1 MSLDDLR
8 RHQEK
13 NARIIEACEILDGL
27 PRDAE
32 DSVLSIDMTPGL
44 PTVITL
50 PCGMPSARYFD
61 PPPEFEVVETDR
73 RPGESAEAAGWRR
86 VDEKYWRELD
96 ANSRAALAADV
107 VAAEML
113 GGSGD
118 LQRHSLVE
126 SPPAAG
132 QREQAGT
139 CEVAPEA
146 GTGAGESPAHVSETP
161 VSAPPAVAPA
171 ARKDQTAGQV
181 TGPLTDD
188 ERAEIQRLDAEG
200 VSRKEIA
207 RRLGR
212 RTQTVALYLHGLAH
226 PPKGAAGKTEESKA
240 AQPAPVAEQA
250 SVAVSDGAD
259 AVAEAPV
266 AVKAAPVGEIAE
278 GVVPVAAPTPA
289 PVAGGAAPFTARQ
302 RQIAAH
308 VMRLH
313 GRGDFDAATDLALVE
328 QLTSGTKA
336 GQVALDL
343 GLDSAAVVG
352 RFRALTAVIRDDRDR
367 VTIDGQADLL
377 LVLRVAAGV
386 ARPEA
391 A

>member
-1 MSLDDLR
+1 MNLSALSLAELAELQQAFAMI
-8 RHQEK
+8 HK
-13 NARIIEACEILDGL
+13 GVSILSGL
-27 PRDAE
+27 PVNQGEAE
-32 DSVLSIDMTPGL
+32 TTIDMTPGEV
-44 PTVITL
+44 VIITTHFA
-50 PCGMPSARYFD
+50 MPGHFRRFD
-61 PPPEFEVVETDR
+61 PPPEFVVVE
-73 RPGESAEAAGWRR
+73 
-86 VDEKYWRELD
+86 RETEQ
-96 ANSRAALAADV
+96 AADL

-118 LQRHSLVE
+118 LQQHGLVE

-146 GTGAGESPAHVSETP
+146 GTGAGESPAQVSETP
-161 VSAPPAVAPA
+161 VSALPAVAPA
-171 ARKDQTAGQV
+171 VHKDQTAGQV

-212 RTQTVALYLHGLAH
+212 RPQTVALYLHGLAN
-226 PPKGAAGKTEESKA
+226 PPKGVAGRTEEFKA

-250 SVAVSDGAD
+250 SVADTVGAD

-266 AVKAAPVGEIAE
+266 PVKAAPVGEIAE
-278 GVVPVAAPTPA
+278 GVTQVAAPTPA

-308 VMRLH
+308 VMRLN

-386 ARPEA
+386 VRPEA